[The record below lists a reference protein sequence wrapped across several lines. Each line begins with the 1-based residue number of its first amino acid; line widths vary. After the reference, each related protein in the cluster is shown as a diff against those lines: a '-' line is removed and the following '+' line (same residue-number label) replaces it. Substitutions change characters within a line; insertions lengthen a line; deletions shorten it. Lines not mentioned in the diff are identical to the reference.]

1 MTFIDF
7 LWGLFLPTMFYRFMI
22 IICCLLGIEQF
33 FLFLNNSSKIN
44 TWSFIWELFLLMLV
58 KYRNMMIVRKVL
70 RAHLISVPVTS
81 SFKLHNNMQQHLQC
95 QKSVTFAWIVRG
107 PLSNTCIRV
116 NVSKHFKDSL
126 HEVVSE
132 CHQHFYIVFH
142 FFLFLLGHGYLELNL
157 KLYIKHLWWGFLLR
171 GVLNRSMSFVHCSV
185 WYKKHGRWVLYIN
198 FGKETMAQDRP
209 HLLLF

>member
-22 IICCLLGIEQF
+22 IICCLLGIDQF

-44 TWSFIWELFLLMLV
+44 TWSFIWELFLLMLA

-95 QKSVTFAWIVRG
+95 QKSVTFAWIVRD

-126 HEVVSE
+126 HQVVPE

-142 FFLFLLGHGYLELNL
+142 FFLFLLGHG
-157 KLYIKHLWWGFLLR
+157 
-171 GVLNRSMSFVHCSV
+171 
-185 WYKKHGRWVLYIN
+185 
-198 FGKETMAQDRP
+198 
-209 HLLLF
+209 